1 MHIYKIFKTNQYLK
15 YFHNNIYIYIY
26 IYIIYIYIIY
36 IINMVFILSSGFLS
50 SAYRAHGL
58 TIELSSRMISCA

>member
-15 YFHNNIYIYIY
+15 YFDNNIYIYILY
-26 IYIIYIYIIY
+26 IYNIY

-50 SAYRAHGL
+50 S
-58 TIELSSRMISCA
+58 